1 MVTSLA
7 IREPLTVTA
16 TLLYLALFFYI
27 YVQLILV
34 LIYGHKRWCYRT
46 FLLYTCA
53 MWAGLRVTLFSYYC
67 YLEHGNIQETIPELS
82 RHVGTAA
89 YFILFS
95 LPVYLQFC
103 VLCLLV
109 SYFSQI
115 VRSSE
120 DRYHPTRW
128 RSLSSHTVAVVAAN
142 LVVFVSNLTC
152 AILIKEAEH
161 QMPALTD
168 SIVPSPKLILSNLPG
183 TVGYVIYARV
193 VINGTMFITM
203 AAALAYLIVQ
213 VAKTAEVRLLLETE
227 DMTQAGARSVG
238 ILLVTLYMFRTVAN
252 ILALVPC
259 VEWVYDTDQ
268 VDLLSDSEYGYYTFI
283 TVQFLWEYL
292 PTLASVVFFRVK
304 KPVLLSYP
312 PILEPPHRAG
322 NRPSESE
329 DDGSYGHYYAHHY
342 LHPHISFQQA
352 SDTWFSNVNEN
363 NPGNVH
369 SGSHQNTPHSPAHRF
384 LYRYMGYRPYLES
397 Q

>member
-1 MVTSLA
+1 MVASLA
-7 IREPLTVTA
+7 IREPLTVSA

-27 YVQLILV
+27 YIQLILV
-34 LIYGHKRWCYRT
+34 LVYGHKRWCYRT

-67 YLEHGNIQETIPELS
+67 YLEHNNIQETIPELS
-82 RHVGTAA
+82 RHVGTAS

-95 LPVYLQFC
+95 MP
-103 VLCLLV
+103 
-109 SYFSQI
+109 I
-115 VRSSE
+115 VRSTE
-120 DRYHPTRW
+120 DRYQPTRW
-128 RSLSSHTVAVVAAN
+128 RSLSGHTAGVVVAN
-142 LVVFVSNLTC
+142 IVVFVTNLTC

-168 SIVPSPKLILSNLPG
+168 SIIPSPKLLVAKLPG
-183 TVGYVIYARV
+183 TVPYVIYIRV
-193 VINGTMFITM
+193 FINGLMFIAM

-238 ILLVTLYMFRTVAN
+238 ILLVTLYLCRTVAN
-252 ILALVPC
+252 ILALVPN
-259 VEWVYDTDQ
+259 VGWVYDTDQ

-312 PILEPPHRAG
+312 PILEPMSRSG
-322 NRPSESE
+322 NRASESE
-329 DDGSYGHYYAHHY
+329 DDGSFNHYYPHHY

-363 NPGNVH
+363 NAGDTLNP
-369 SGSHQNTPHSPAHRF
+369 SSRTGSHQNTPHSPAHRF